1 MKKAVYLILSTLTTF
16 TSVAQNNLSPDTIRN
31 RLWQQSSLFP
41 NEKIHVHTDRSVYA
55 GSDTI
60 WFRAYLVNAVNN
72 QPETASRYI
81 YSELINPF
89 GNVVS
94 RVKIREDKD
103 GLFYGHLPLEEDIP
117 AGEYIIRAYTR
128 YMTNS
133 GEEYF
138 FRKPIHIVSPFSHS
152 LATTVTFEGKPQ
164 QNQIK
169 GLIGLTNTLTK
180 EDISLENVSI
190 YDENGKIEYW
200 TEGKQSRFKISPDK
214 YKHKVIKLE
223 AANFQQFLPV
233 SLPANDYHVDFL
245 PEGGN
250 LPAGVSSTMAF
261 KALNT
266 YGLSEDITGTVKDES
281 GKEICSFQTLHA
293 GMGRFTWIPETGK
306 KYYAECI
313 SKAGVEKRFELPAAE
328 TNISTLKVEE
338 SNSDY
343 RINILY
349 SNGIATDETLTL
361 LIHQRG
367 FPLFVQPF
375 RQTHR
380 ISIDK
385 KAFSPGIIHLLL
397 LSSQGQI
404 ISERQVFVHSQKQ
417 ATAHIQTDKETYT
430 QREKVRLDITL
441 QDAEGK
447 PVQGNFSLAVTDN
460 ADVLPDSSYTI
471 YTSLLLS
478 SDLKGYIEDPG
489 WYFRED
495 NNARK
500 EGLDLLMLTQG
511 WRKYNVENAL
521 TADYKQP
528 AILPEVSQRI
538 TGSVKRLV
546 GNKAITNAKIQIHI
560 PKERV
565 LEEIHAGEDGK
576 FEFDSFEFPDSTIYN
591 IQATTKKNG
600 RNVLLSLDPETFPE
614 ADQIWPVHSYSAQC
628 TTNNIYSDLPA
639 SVEFL
644 DKTNRRM
651 TYENGIRNIFLEN
664 IVVTAKKKIYRT
676 PYERI
681 PSIITIREEDLKN
694 TPMLDLPTFLNS
706 RLPGVNFDIAG
717 MVNGRAIVYAE
728 DKDKTPEP
736 DGIRIILNGFPINNQ
751 ELALLTLQSLRIQDI
766 AQIDYN
772 RHETDGLAWFPMT
785 GAYFIAITLKD
796 GVEPYDY
803 MPKNIRQIQLLGHQ
817 KPVAFYSPKYETLQQ
832 KNSETPDLRT
842 TIYWNPNI
850 QTNRRGKTFVEF
862 YTADGN
868 SPYSVAIEGITKN
881 NILIRTVKEIMVE
894 NL

>member
-16 TSVAQNNLSPDTIRN
+16 VSVAQNNLSPDTISN

-55 GSDTI
+55 RSDTI

-72 QPETASRYI
+72 QPETTSRYI

-103 GLFYGHLPLEEDIP
+103 GLFYGYLPLEEDIP
-117 AGEYIIRAYTR
+117 AGEYFIRAYTR

-180 EDISLENVSI
+180 EEISMENVSI

-200 TEGKQSRFKISPDK
+200 TEGKQCRFKISPDK

-250 LPAGVSSTMAF
+250 LPAEVSSTMAF

-266 YGLSEDITGTVKDES
+266 YGLSEDITGTVKDEA

-293 GMGRFTWIPETGK
+293 GMGHFSWIPETGK
-306 KYYAECI
+306 TYYAECI

-343 RINILY
+343 HINILY
-349 SNGIATDETLTL
+349 SNGIATDETQTL

-380 ISIDK
+380 ISIGK

-404 ISERQVFVHSQKQ
+404 ICERQVFVQSEKQ
-417 ATAHIQTDKETYT
+417 ATAHIQTDKKTYI

-441 QDAEGK
+441 QDEEGK

-489 WYFRED
+489 WYFCGD
-495 NNARK
+495 DNARK

-521 TADYKQP
+521 TANYKQP
-528 AILPEVSQRI
+528 AILPETSQRI

-546 GNKAITNAKIQIHI
+546 GNKAIANAKIQIHI
-560 PKERV
+560 PTERV
-565 LEEIHAGEDGK
+565 LEEIRAGEDGK

-600 RNVLLSLDPETFPE
+600 RNVLLSLDPETIPE
-614 ADQIWPVHSYSAQC
+614 VGQIWPVRSHSIRNTA
-628 TTNNIYSDLPA
+628 NNVYSDIPTT
-639 SVEFL
+639 VEFL
-644 DKTNRRM
+644 NKANRRM
-651 TYENGIRNIFLEN
+651 TYENGIRNIFMED
-664 IVVTAKKKIYRT
+664 IVVTAKKKVYKT
-676 PYERI
+676 PYEN
-681 PSIITIREEDLKN
+681 IISALTFKEKDIKQS
-694 TPMLDLPTFLNS
+694 PMQDLPTYLES
-706 RLPGVNFDIAG
+706 RIPGLRFTSNGPIYNGGTENPPLPVQ
-717 MVNGRAIVYAE
+717 V
-728 DKDKTPEP
+728 
-736 DGIRIILNGFPINNQ
+736 ILNDFPIYDTQ
-751 ELALLTLQSLRIQDI
+751 MAKMILGTLPMQDI
-766 AQIDYN
+766 EQIDFS
-772 RHETDGLAWFPMT
+772 RDPAAGLAWFPMT
-785 GAYFIAITLKD
+785 GARFIAITLKKD
-796 GVEPYDY
+796 APEPDY
-803 MPKNIRQIQLLGHQ
+803 MPKNLQQVQLLGHQ

-832 KNSETPDLRT
+832 KNIDTQDLRT

-850 QTNRRGKTFVEF
+850 KTNRRGKRFVEF
-862 YTADGN
+862 YTSDGN
-868 SPYSVAIEGITKN
+868 TPYSVVIEGITQKN
-881 NILIRTVKEIMVE
+881 ELIRTVKKVIVE
-894 NL
+894 E

>member
-16 TSVAQNNLSPDTIRN
+16 VSVAQNNLSPDTISN

-55 GSDTI
+55 CSDTI

-72 QPETASRYI
+72 QPETTSRYI

-103 GLFYGHLPLEEDIP
+103 SLFYGYLPLEEDIP

-266 YGLSEDITGTVKDES
+266 YGLSEDITGTVKDEA

-293 GMGRFTWIPETGK
+293 GMGRFSWIPETGK

-313 SKAGVEKRFELPAAE
+313 SKTGVEKRFELPAPE
-328 TNISTLKVEE
+328 MNISTLNIEE
-338 SNSDY
+338 SYSDY
-343 RINILY
+343 HINILY
-349 SNGIATDETLTL
+349 SNGIATDETQTL

-404 ISERQVFVHSQKQ
+404 ISERQVFVQSQKQ

-441 QDAEGK
+441 QDVEGK

-489 WYFRED
+489 WYFCGD
-495 NNARK
+495 DNARK

-521 TADYKQP
+521 TANYKQP
-528 AILPEVSQRI
+528 AILPEASQRI

-546 GNKAITNAKIQIHI
+546 GNKAIANAKIQIHI

-565 LEEIHAGEDGK
+565 LEEIHAGEDGS
-576 FEFDSFEFPDSTIYN
+576 FEFDFFEFPDSTIYN

-736 DGIRIILNGFPINNQ
+736 DGIRIILNGFPINDQ

-785 GAYFIAITLKD
+785 GAYFIAITLKN

>member
-1 MKKAVYLILSTLTTF
+1 MKKAVYLILSTLTAF
-16 TSVAQNNLSPDTIRN
+16 TSVAQNNLSPDTISN

-72 QPETASRYI
+72 QPKTTSRYI

-89 GNVVS
+89 GNVIS

-152 LATTVTFEGKPQ
+152 LTTTVTFEGKPQ

-180 EDISLENVSI
+180 EDISMENVSI

-200 TEGKQSRFKISPDK
+200 TEGKQCRFKISPDK

-233 SLPANDYHVDFL
+233 SLPANDYHVDLL

-266 YGLSEDITGTVKDES
+266 YGLSEDITGTVKDEA

-293 GMGRFTWIPETGK
+293 GMGYFSWIPETGK

-313 SKAGVEKRFELPAAE
+313 SKTGVEKRFELPAPE
-328 TNISTLKVEE
+328 MNISTLNIEE
-338 SNSDY
+338 SYSDY
-343 RINILY
+343 HINILY
-349 SNGIATDETLTL
+349 SNGIATDETQTL

-404 ISERQVFVHSQKQ
+404 ISERQVFVQSEKQ
-417 ATAHIQTDKETYT
+417 VTAHIQTDKETYT
-430 QREKVRLDITL
+430 QREKVHLDITL

-489 WYFRED
+489 WYFCGD
-495 NNARK
+495 DNARK

-528 AILPEVSQRI
+528 AILPEASQRI

-546 GNKAITNAKIQIHI
+546 GNKAIANAKIQIHI

-565 LEEIHAGEDGK
+565 LEEIHAGEDGS
-576 FEFDSFEFPDSTIYN
+576 FEFDFFEFPDSTIYN

-628 TTNNIYSDLPA
+628 TANYIYSDLPA

-651 TYENGIRNIFLEN
+651 TYENGIRNIFLED
-664 IVVTAKKKIYRT
+664 VMVTARKKVYKT
-676 PYERI
+676 PYESI
-681 PSIITIREEDLKN
+681 PSAITIKEEDIKQSS
-694 TPMLDLPTFLNS
+694 MIELPTFLAS
-706 RLPGVNFDIAG
+706 RLPGLIALPQG
-717 MVNGRAIVYAE
+717 LFQIKELGGPIP
-728 DKDKTPEP
+728 KP
-736 DGIRIILNGFPINNQ
+736 IQIILNGFPIYDTQ
-751 ELALLTLQSLRIQDI
+751 TAKMILETLQLRDI
-766 AQIDYN
+766 EQIDYN
-772 RHETDGLAWFPMT
+772 KEAAEGLAWFPMT
-785 GAYFIAITLKD
+785 GSAFIAITLKKEA
-796 GVEPYDY
+796 EPYDY
-803 MPKNIRQIQLLGHQ
+803 MPKNIQQVQLLGHQ
-817 KPVAFYSPKYETLQQ
+817 KPIAFYSPKYETLHQ
-832 KNSETPDLRT
+832 KNNETSDLRT

-850 QTNRRGKTFVEF
+850 QTSRRGKTFVEF

-868 SPYSVAIEGITKN
+868 TPYSAVIEGITLKGK
-881 NILIRTVKEIMVE
+881 LIRSEKKIIVKK
-894 NL
+894 